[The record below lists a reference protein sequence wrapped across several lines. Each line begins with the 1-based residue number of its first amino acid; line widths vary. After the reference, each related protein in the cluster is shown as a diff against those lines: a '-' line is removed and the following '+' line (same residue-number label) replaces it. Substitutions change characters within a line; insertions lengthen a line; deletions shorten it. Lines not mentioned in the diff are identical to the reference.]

1 MYVFQGVFLGG
12 SSYDWTYPHPKHH
25 SPQKKVPKDPQLE
38 FKFLYDHVS
47 SKVNLNPQG
56 NL

>member
-1 MYVFQGVFLGG
+1 MIQGVFLGG